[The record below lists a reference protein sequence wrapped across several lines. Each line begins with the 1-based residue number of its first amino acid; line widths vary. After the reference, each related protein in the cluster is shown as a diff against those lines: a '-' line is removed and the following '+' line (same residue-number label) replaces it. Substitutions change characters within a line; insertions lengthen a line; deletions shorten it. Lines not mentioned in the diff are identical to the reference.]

1 MRAATEGAH
10 ATELRARA
18 QRARRVAEA
27 LVSSE
32 EEAVELKEAESRLEQ
47 SVGVQLGTKLS
58 NKGAKVR
65 YGPEIVAKWGGGDGS
80 IPSLS
85 LSPQALSTLTLRWA
99 R

>member
-58 NKGAKVR
+58 NKGAKV
-65 YGPEIVAKWGGGDGS
+65 
-80 IPSLS
+80 
-85 LSPQALSTLTLRWA
+85 WA
-99 R
+99 RDCRQVGRR